1 MPESF
6 AKEGGS
12 DSNQNPP
19 KYQARPTES
28 RIPISNQPSAF
39 AGGAVIEYSLAMPSC
54 LKNSSSPLLCRK
66 LIVRSSF
73 ASAVA
78 ALTIFAAIAL
88 SSPPAVWGEELPES
102 QTDADNSAGQAPQN
116 QTPPDKTTPGQP
128 AGTPLSNKIPGAKI
142 YNLLQK
148 KSIVF
153 PDIAA
158 SQERLS
164 AGQKFQLFVDNSGSV
179 HTVSWSILGAALG
192 QADNSPTGFGQG
204 WDAYAKRFGASMARG
219 ASNEFFGT
227 FVISSVLHLD
237 PRFYPEANP
246 TLFHAA
252 KYSVQRVFIMRND
265 EGRDVIAWPRLVG
278 PLMGESLANVYWP
291 DRNRTVGDTL
301 FRYGVDLATRAGGNM
316 LREYWPVLHR
326 KLGHSTHITPRD

>member
-1 MPESF
+1 MP
-6 AKEGGS
+6 
-12 DSNQNPP
+12 
-19 KYQARPTES
+19 T
-28 RIPISNQPSAF
+28 
-39 AGGAVIEYSLAMPSC
+39 C
-54 LKNSSSPLLCRK
+54 LKNLTSTSRRRK
-66 LIVRSSF
+66 SNLWLPV
-73 ASAVA
+73 ASALA
-78 ALTIFAAIAL
+78 AYILFAATAF
-88 SSPPAVWGEELPES
+88 SSPPKAWGEELPES
-102 QTDADNSAGQAPQN
+102 QTHTDNSRGQVPN
-116 QTPPDKTTPGQP
+116 QTPPDQKPPATTPP
-128 AGTPLSNKIPGAKI
+128 PSKIPGVDL

-164 AGQKFQLFVDNSGSV
+164 AGQKFQLFVDNSVAV
-179 HTVSWSILGAALG
+179 HTVSWSIVGSALG

-237 PRFYPEANP
+237 PRFYAEVNP
-246 TLFHAA
+246 TLAHAA

-278 PLMGESLANVYWP
+278 PLMAESLANVYWP
-291 DRNRTVGDTL
+291 ERNRTVGDTL

-316 LREYWPVLHR
+316 LREYWPVVYK
-326 KLGHSTHITPRD
+326 KLGHSTTAAPRH

>member
-1 MPESF
+1 
-6 AKEGGS
+6 
-12 DSNQNPP
+12 
-19 KYQARPTES
+19 
-28 RIPISNQPSAF
+28 
-39 AGGAVIEYSLAMPSC
+39 MPSC
-54 LKNSSSPLLCRK
+54 LKDTPPALYRQSNLTLWSEPALVALL
-66 LIVRSSF
+66 V
-73 ASAVA
+73 
-78 ALTIFAAIAL
+78 FAAIAL
-88 SSPPAVWGEELPES
+88 SSSLPAWGEELPQS
-102 QTDADNSAGQAPQN
+102 RTQTGNSAGQVPPNQPLPDQN
-116 QTPPDKTTPGQP
+116 RPDQNPSEPPATTTPP
-128 AGTPLSNKIPGAKI
+128 SKIPGVAL

-158 SQERLS
+158 NQERLS

-179 HTVSWSILGAALG
+179 HTLSWSILGAALG

-237 PRFYPEANP
+237 PRFYPEVKP
-246 TLFHAA
+246 TLSQAA

-265 EGRDVIAWPRLVG
+265 EGRDVVAWSRLVG
-278 PLMGESLANVYWP
+278 PLMAESLANVYWP
-291 DRNRTVGDTL
+291 ERNRTVGDTL

-316 LREYWPVLHR
+316 LREYWPVVYR
-326 KLGHSTHITPRD
+326 KLGHSTTTAPRH